1 MNSRLF
7 CVSTLAFSLDLC
19 FCVTLDL
26 RFPLD
31 YAFGLLSGFTL
42 CLLIGLDYGHRQ
54 IFIII
59 IFIIDFVC
67 QLGPGTTQE
76 LLIMQDQ
83 DE

>member
-54 IFIII
+54 IFIIF
-59 IFIIDFVC
+59 IFDIVY